1 MKPPPPVRRSRYYP
15 FRAQA
20 VEAYERPMADT
31 APLLL
36 PRLHRVVWLAALLLL
51 ILAALLW

>member
-1 MKPPPPVRRSRYYP
+1 LKPPPPARRSRYYP